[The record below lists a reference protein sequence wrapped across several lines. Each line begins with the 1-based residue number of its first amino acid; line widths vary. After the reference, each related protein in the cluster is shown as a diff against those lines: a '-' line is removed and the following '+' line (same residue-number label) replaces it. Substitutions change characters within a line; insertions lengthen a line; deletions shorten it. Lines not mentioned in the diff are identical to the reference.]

1 MYTVKFTV
9 NPYNQTKTYA
19 QNANKNCK
27 FKTFSTL
34 EEAKVFATTVNSD
47 HIIDSRLGTKRVIYK
62 SIKEID
68 IIRNLIKDLG
78 LVESIT
84 TEGHTS
90 MFFFTKDFS
99 YPCTYIFNK
108 D

>member
-1 MYTVKFTV
+1 MYTVNFIV
-9 NPYNQTKTYA
+9 NPYDMTKSYA
-19 QNANKNCK
+19 QNAKRDCK
-27 FKTFSTL
+27 FKSFKTL
-34 EEAKVFATTVNSD
+34 EEASAFATTVNSQ
-47 HIIDSRLGTKRVIYK
+47 HIIDSRLGTKRILYK

-68 IIRNLIKDLG
+68 VIRDLIKDLG

-84 TEGHTS
+84 TEGHVS
-90 MFFFTKDFS
+90 MSFFTKDFS

>member
-19 QNANKNCK
+19 QNADRNCK
-27 FKTFSTL
+27 FKTFATL
-34 EEAKVFATTVNSD
+34 EEAEIFAATVNTQ
-47 HIIDSRLGTKRVIYK
+47 HIIDSRLGTKRMLYK

-68 IIRNLIKDLG
+68 VIRDLIKDQG
-78 LVESIT
+78 LIESVT
-84 TEGHTS
+84 KEGHVS